1 MMRWRVFLILTILP
15 LLPARHPAMRFGGTF
30 IGAVVVD
37 DGIVIA
43 SDSRSTF
50 IDSSGKQFGYIDGMP
65 KLFVQHDT
73 AFAISG
79 LSSVSGE
86 LFNSFIARNDFLL
99 SRPADEI
106 LFGVMLGL
114 PFRNSTKVLLI
125 SAGFANGQPMICAK
139 NPTDPQLCRSQGFI
153 TNRDSPSLTRWLN
166 SENGVLP
173 KAADAAAALRQAI
186 VESASADTTVGGP
199 ISVLYIRKPGKPEWM
214 DNPPQ
219 DHGWKTV
226 CDIVSDY
233 RRGNARILYT
243 KSKLE
248 LDHNLDMT
256 CPKGR

>member
-1 MMRWRVFLILTILP
+1 MRWRALLLLVMLP
-15 LLPARHPAMRFGGTF
+15 LFPGRNSETRFGGTF
-30 IGAVVVD
+30 IGAVVVE

-50 IDSSGKQFGYIDGMP
+50 IDGFGKQFGYIDGMP
-65 KLFVQHDT
+65 KLFVQENA
-73 AFAISG
+73 AFAVSG

-99 SRPADEI
+99 SRPVDEI

-125 SAGFANGQPMICAK
+125 SAGFANRQPMICAK
-139 NPTDPQLCRSQGFI
+139 NPTDPQICRSEGFI
-153 TNRDSPSLTRWLN
+153 TNRESPSLTRWLN
-166 SENGVLP
+166 SEKGVSP
-173 KAADAAAALRQAI
+173 KAADAAAALHQAI
-186 VESASADTTVGGP
+186 LESSAADTTVGGP
-199 ISVLYIRKPGKPEWM
+199 ISVLYIRKSGTPEWLE
-214 DNPPQ
+214 NPP
-219 DHGWKTV
+219 HENGWKTV

-233 RRGNARILYT
+233 RRGNARILHS

-248 LDHNLDMT
+248 LDQYLDMT

>member
-1 MMRWRVFLILTILP
+1 MMRWRFFLLLVMLP
-15 LLPARHPAMRFGGTF
+15 LLPARRAEMRFGGTF

-43 SDSRSTF
+43 SDTRSTF
-50 IDSSGKQFGYIDGMP
+50 IDSGGKQFGYIDGMP
-65 KLFVQHDT
+65 KLFVQDDT

-99 SRPADEI
+99 SRPVDEI

-125 SAGFANGQPMICAK
+125 SAGFVNRQPMICAK
-139 NPTDPQLCRSQGFI
+139 NPTDPQICRSEGFI
-153 TNRDSPSLTRWLN
+153 TNRESPSLTRWLK

-173 KAADAAAALRQAI
+173 KAADAAAALHQAI
-186 VESASADTTVGGP
+186 QESSSIDTTVGGP
-199 ISVLYIRKPGKPEWM
+199 ISVLSIRKSGTPEWL

-219 DHGWKTV
+219 DQGWKTV

-233 RRGNARILYT
+233 RRGNVRISYT

-248 LDHNLDMT
+248 LDQYLDMT